1 MEDSTIIDLFWARS
15 EDAIRE
21 TTRKYG
27 SYCSSIAWN
36 ILHNRADTEECLNDT
51 WLQTWN
57 SLPPQ
62 RPQVF
67 PIYLG
72 TITRNLALNRIR
84 SASAQ
89 KRGSNRL
96 ELAYEEL
103 QECVPDKFSVE
114 DQIAARELGQ
124 ILDRYLR
131 ELPEKDCSIFLRRY
145 WYMDSLSQIAK
156 RYHMTEG
163 GIKAKLHRIRKK
175 LKIYLEQEG
184 YEP

>member
-21 TTRKYG
+21 TERKYG
-27 SYCSSIAWN
+27 SYCRSIAWN
-36 ILHNRADTEECLNDT
+36 ILHNRADTDECLNDT
-51 WLQTWN
+51 WLHTWN
-57 SLPPQ
+57 ALPPQ

-72 TITRNLALNRIR
+72 TITRNLSLNRLR
-84 SASAQ
+84 KAAAQ

-103 QECVPDKFSVE
+103 QESVPAKNAVE
-114 DQIAARELGQ
+114 EQIAARELGRE
-124 ILDRYLR
+124 LDRFLR
-131 ELPEKDCSIFLRRY
+131 SLPEKDCSMFLRRY
-145 WYMDSLSQIAK
+145 WYMDSLSQIAN

-163 GIKAKLHRIRKK
+163 CVKTRLHRIRKK
-175 LKIYLEQEG
+175 LKAYLEQEG